1 MWIFTDPN
9 CSHGFDN
16 GWDGEKFIGSK
27 LTPQLYAM
35 ETDGIYQVNSVDD
48 MNNTYLGFRAGEDSM
63 YTLTFTHQNLELKY
77 TNVYLIDS
85 VAQQTV
91 NITPSGTQYSFRSL
105 PTDTIIKR
113 FKIVTS
119 PEISTNVTAPVT
131 KNTNLKVFSSNHT
144 VFIDNPSDYKGSL
157 SLYDIS
163 GRLIQEY
170 NFTANG
176 VTTIRTDLIPGS
188 YLIKA
193 TTNHE
198 RVTKNIIL

>member
-1 MWIFTDPN
+1 
-9 CSHGFDN
+9 
-16 GWDGEKFIGSK
+16 
-27 LTPQLYAM
+27 M

-91 NITPSGTQYSFRSL
+91 NITPSGTQYTFRSL

-113 FKIVTS
+113 FKIITN
-119 PEISTNVTAPVT
+119 PEISTAITAPVT
-131 KNTNLKVFSSNHT
+131 KNSQLKVFSSNHT

-157 SLYDIS
+157 SLYDTS
-163 GRLIQEY
+163 GRIIRES

-193 TTNHE
+193 TTKLE
-198 RVTKNIIL
+198 KVTKNIIL